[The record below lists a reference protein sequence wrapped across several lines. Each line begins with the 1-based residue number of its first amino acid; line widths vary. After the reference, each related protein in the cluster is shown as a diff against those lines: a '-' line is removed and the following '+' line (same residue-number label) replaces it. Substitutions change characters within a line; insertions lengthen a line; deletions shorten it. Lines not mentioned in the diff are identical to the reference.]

1 MPVLTSQHDVVRLA
15 SESDRLLRAEDL
27 GVNPWTMSR
36 MQESGVLE
44 RVIPGVYISASCA
57 KSPLLEPAG
66 WTLRF
71 PTAVVGLLTAA
82 SYYQLTDAFT
92 QGVWLLVPK
101 GGTVPRSRTAAV
113 QVVQIHPQWV
123 EPASDA
129 ENGIT
134 HIVTHGIDL
143 RITTPERT
151 VLDLWKYPRR
161 ITSEHALTALR
172 RLVQSPDFSL
182 PRFARLG
189 RHLGGWTRI
198 EPVLQ
203 GMMVR

>member
-1 MPVLTSQHDVVRLA
+1 MH
-15 SESDRLLRAEDL
+15 
-27 GVNPWTMSR
+27 
-36 MQESGVLE
+36 ESGVLE
-44 RVIPGVYISASCA
+44 RVVPGVYISASCA
-57 KSPLLEPAG
+57 KSPLLESAG
-66 WTLRF
+66 WTIRF
-71 PTAVVGLLTAA
+71 PTAVVGLLSAA
-82 SYYQLTDAFT
+82 SYYQLTDAFHR
-92 QGVWLLVPK
+92 GVWLLVPK
-101 GGTVPRSRTAAV
+101 GSTVPRSRTAAV
-113 QVVQIHPQWV
+113 QAVQIRPQWV
-123 EPASDA
+123 NPASDA

-161 ITSEHALTALR
+161 VASEHALTALR
-172 RLVQSPDFSL
+172 RLTQSPDFSL

-189 RHLGGWTRI
+189 RRLGGWARI